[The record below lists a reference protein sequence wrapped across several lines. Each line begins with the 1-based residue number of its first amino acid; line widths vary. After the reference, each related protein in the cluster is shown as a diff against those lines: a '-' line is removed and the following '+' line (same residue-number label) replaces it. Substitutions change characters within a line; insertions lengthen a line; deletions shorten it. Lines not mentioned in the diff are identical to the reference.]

1 MLHRHLLT
9 TLLATGLLSAQDKAA
24 GPPKVPPFDGALVC
38 VLQVKDLDAAIGW
51 YTKTLGMRPLWK
63 SDEIGFAEVA
73 TAVGDVRL
81 GLARHEQPSVTP
93 GVVLTFGVTD
103 IAAAK
108 AALEQAKAKLGEYNE
123 YPDLVKLQTFNDPDG
138 NVLQLYEPLG
148 KRAATEAGLEAV
160 AFLAGS
166 WVREAKDD
174 RQEEHWTA
182 PVGGAMVGM
191 ARTVKKGKT
200 VFFEHLR
207 IEAGKDGLVYWAS
220 PGGKPATPFVL
231 KSSEKNKVV
240 FENEK
245 HDFPKRVI
253 YWLAADG
260 SLRAR
265 IEGDGG
271 KGQDFAW
278 QRGGLR

>member
-1 MLHRHLLT
+1 MLQPHLLP
-9 TLLATGLLSAQDKAA
+9 TLLIATLLGAQDKDAA
-24 GPPKVPPFDGALVC
+24 RPKVPPFDGGLVC
-38 VLQVKDLDAAIGW
+38 VLQVKDLDAALGW

-81 GLARHEQPSVTP
+81 GLARHEQPSVAP

-108 AALEQAKAKLGEYNE
+108 AALEQAKCKLGEYNE
-123 YPDLVKLQTFNDPDG
+123 YPDLVKLQIFQDLDG
-138 NVLQLYEPLG
+138 NVLQLYESLQKPPPQH
-148 KRAATEAGLEAV
+148 AGLEAV

-166 WVREAKDD
+166 WVRETKDD

-182 PVGGAMVGM
+182 PAGGAMVGM
-191 ARTVKKGKT
+191 ARTVKKGKA

-207 IEAGKDGLVYWAS
+207 IEAGKDGVVYWAA
-220 PGGKPATPFVL
+220 PGGKPAVPFAL
-231 KSSEKNKVV
+231 KTAEKHKVV

-245 HDFPKRVI
+245 HDFPKRIV
-253 YWLAADG
+253 YWLERDG

-271 KGQDFAW
+271 KAQDFAW
-278 QRGGLR
+278 QRGALR